1 MRIPTFFLRRIRRRG
16 ASPSK
21 GGRFG
26 AEGQALVEA
35 ALILPLLLLLVLAL
49 IESGNGLSIKH
60 KMAVLSREGAN
71 IASRG
76 SSLQETLDVIMN
88 GGDEINL
95 SSKGGAIVSRIV
107 VTGGTPVVA
116 NQLAS
121 SGFEGRSRLGLPD
134 STSVA
139 LESVPLAEGQ
149 ILYAVEIIFD
159 YDAMTPLAGFF
170 ARAVTD
176 EVYERAIF

>member
-1 MRIPTFFLRRIRRRG
+1 MTRSNSFRRRTRRRG
-16 ASPSK
+16 ASPLRS
-21 GGRFG
+21 
-26 AEGQALVEA
+26 AAACTAGQALVEA
-35 ALILPLLLLLVLAL
+35 ALILPLLLILVLAL

-60 KMAVLSREGAN
+60 KMAVLTREGAN

-76 SSLQETLDVIMN
+76 SSLQETLDVVMN
-88 GGDEINL
+88 GGAEIDL
-95 SSKGGAIVSRIV
+95 SAKGGAIISRIV

-121 SGFEGRSRLGLPD
+121 SGFEERSRLGLPD

-139 LESVPLAEGQ
+139 LESIPLAEGQ
-149 ILYAVEIIFD
+149 VLYAVEIIFD
-159 YDAMTPLAGFF
+159 YEAMTPLAGLF